1 MIAIIP
7 RREFEEDLVDV
18 GSLQAPSKEANQWNG
33 DMVRATGSIPVEYNE
48 RLKAMARKQGKTA
61 DQLIGELLLEMRP
74 VLDQWEARQ
83 EAVRL
88 RERFGPDWMQ
98 LLQEVTA

>member
-1 MIAIIP
+1 MTAIIP
-7 RREFEEDLVDV
+7 RREFEEEFVEV
-18 GSLQAPSKEANQWNG
+18 ESSQTPGKESSQWNG
-33 DMVRATGSIPVEYNE
+33 DMVRATGSIPVGYNE

-98 LLQEVTA
+98 LLEAAV